1 MSNSVSTIP
10 ASSDSTYNQ
19 SPPPPPA
26 EFTPAAKLAKSRDG
40 EPEPADLRL
49 MIEDDEFAGS
59 HLYKIIDSRTGAVI
73 QQLEREQVLRLRE
86 AQTYAA
92 GQVIKTR
99 A

>member
-26 EFTPAAKLAKSRDG
+26 EIAPVAKSARPQDG
-40 EPEPADLRL
+40 EPEGADLRL
-49 MIEDDEFAGS
+49 VIEDDDTAGS
-59 HLYKIIDSRTGAVI
+59 HLYKIIDSRTGAVV
-73 QQLEREQVLRLRE
+73 QQMEREQVLRLRE
-86 AQTYAA
+86 AETYAA

-99 A
+99 V